1 MNNPQI
7 TFCKML
13 CDDDNL
19 EEETSKTEVNHNL
32 KLNVSSQ
39 FQYEKLI
46 KLYSEAYKKKT
57 ISTKRPKS
65 CD

>member
-1 MNNPQI
+1 
-7 TFCKML
+7 ML